1 MAKST
6 SSEKVIVVAGDLT
19 VDWNLVR
26 TEGRAGGLAWSA
38 LDCTRAGCQPGGAA
52 MLAELIKTAAQ
63 EISRRG
69 REKITVRHAAIDWP
83 KVLPTDEAFHH
94 SYALWSLY
102 EKNLHDPEK
111 TVWRVKEFLGL
122 DHCTLTTP
130 QEDLTP
136 EASGDSPPALV
147 VLDDANLGF
156 RTHRRSW
163 PQALTQQTPA
173 PWIIL
178 KMASPIA
185 QGPLWE
191 ELYRQHADRLIVV
204 IPVKDLRLTEVQ
216 ISRDLSW
223 ERTAQDLFWE
233 LTHNLRISGL
243 SQCAHVVISLNAAGA
258 LLLSKTPSGPRGTL
272 IFDHRAME
280 GAWEARHPGSLIGYT
295 ICLTAGI
302 AREIMLSRK
311 SPDLPKGIQA
321 GLTALRSL
329 HVGGYDSAPL
339 GPGKAV
345 PTLVFPYKRV
355 TAALTEDG
363 DRWEVS
369 DIPLPLQPDPLPFT
383 WKEPSLT
390 GPWNILQDKYPDN
403 LPQVARKI
411 VLQGVKEA
419 LPGVPLGEF
428 GGLVTVDRLEIE
440 SLRSIRILMR
450 EYCCHPRHTKPISI
464 AVFGPPGSGKSFAI
478 KQIAKSFSQL
488 PTPIEPKEFNLSQF
502 NDPEELLGALHQ
514 VRDVSLSGK
523 MPLVFWD
530 EFDTALGG
538 NSLGWLRSFLSPM
551 QDGTFQEGQI
561 THPLGRAIFV
571 FAGGT
576 SATVEAF
583 SRVLPPEDF
592 RAVKGPDFVSR
603 LRGYVNILG
612 PNRQTGEGGLTV
624 NDPHFIIRRAIILRV
639 MLKLHWE
646 ALFRKENDIDLLHID
661 PGVLHAFLEASRYK
675 HGARSMEAVITMS
688 ALTHKTHFE
697 RSSLPSEA
705 QLDLH
710 VDGREFLSLVQTI
723 ILPEEMVDT
732 LAEAVHLLYC
742 DKIHATGKHS
752 ARRTCCKTYK
762 ALDPEDKEQNRAF
775 VRDIP
780 HKLAQVGYQIIP
792 ARGRPRTPDLTEV
805 IENLAEAEHLRWLKA
820 KIEQGWRQ
828 GPTTDKARKVHQAML
843 WWHKLSKLEKA
854 RLPAEWLKAL
864 GKGALPEDE
873 KEKNRDLV
881 RKIPEILIRAGF
893 SLVGALAP

>member
-6 SSEKVIVVAGDLT
+6 SSEKVIVVAGDVT
-19 VDWNLVR
+19 VDWNLARV
-26 TEGRAGGLAWSA
+26 EGRAGGLAWSA

-63 EISRRG
+63 EVSRLG
-69 REKITVRHAAIDWP
+69 PETFTVRQAAVDWQ
-83 KVLPTDEAFHH
+83 KVLPMDEALHH

-102 EKNLHDPEK
+102 EEQLHDRQK

-122 DHCTLTTP
+122 DHCTFITP
-130 QEDLTP
+130 GE
-136 EASGDSPPALV
+136 PPAGAAAGELPAELV

-156 RTHRRSW
+156 RSHPHLW
-163 PQALTQQTPA
+163 PQALTQEPPA

-191 ELYRQHADRLIVV
+191 ELYRRHAHRLIVV

-216 ISRDLSW
+216 VSRDLSW

-243 SQCAHVVISLNAAGA
+243 SQCAHVVISFNAAGA
-258 LLLSKTPSGPRGTL
+258 LLLSRTATGPRCTL
-272 IFDHRAME
+272 IFDPRAME
-280 GAWEARHPGSLIGYT
+280 GTWEAQHPGSLIGYT

-302 AREIMLSRK
+302 AREIMT
-311 SPDLPKGIQA
+311 SPEGPDFTKGVQA

-329 HVGGYDSAPL
+329 HLGGYDIAPL
-339 GPGKAV
+339 GPGKTV
-345 PTLVFPYKRV
+345 PTLVFPYERIA
-355 TAALTEDG
+355 AALSKDG
-363 DRWEVS
+363 GQWEVTEVPLPAQPE
-369 DIPLPLQPDPLPFT
+369 PLPLVRR
-383 WKEPSLT
+383 EPSQS
-390 GPWNILQDKYPDN
+390 GQWNILQEKYPNN
-403 LPQVARKI
+403 LHQVAREL
-411 VLQGVKEA
+411 VLHGVKEA
-419 LPGVPLGEF
+419 LPGIPLGKF
-428 GGLVTVDRLEIE
+428 GDLETVDRLEIE

-450 EYCCHPRHTKPISI
+450 EYCCHPRHTKPVSI

-502 NDPEELLGALHQ
+502 HHPEELLGALHQ
-514 VRDVSLSGK
+514 VRDVSLGGK

-530 EFDTALGG
+530 EFDTTLMDKP
-538 NSLGWLRSFLSPM
+538 LGWLRYFLSPM

-576 SATVEAF
+576 STTMENF
-583 SRVLPPEDF
+583 SQALTPEVF

-603 LRGYVNILG
+603 LRGYVNIMG
-612 PNRQTGEGGLTV
+612 PNRQKGEGGLTV
-624 NDPHFIIRRAIILRV
+624 NDPHYIIRRAIVLRV
-639 MLKLHWE
+639 MLKLHWDT
-646 ALFRKENDIDLLHID
+646 LFQKENAIDLLHID
-661 PGVLHAFLEASRYK
+661 PGVLHAFLEVSHYK

-710 VDGREFLSLVQTI
+710 VDGREFLFLVQTI
-723 ILPEEMVDT
+723 ILPEEVVDK
-732 LAEAVHLLYC
+732 LAEAVHQLYC
-742 DKIHATGKHS
+742 DKVHATGKHS
-752 ARRTCCKTYK
+752 IRRTCCRTYQE
-762 ALDPEDKEQNRAF
+762 LDPEDKEQNRAF

-780 HKLAQVGYQIIP
+780 AKLAQVGYRIVP
-792 ARGRPRTPDLTEV
+792 AIGRAVTPDLSEV
-805 IENLAEAEHLRWLKA
+805 IEKLAEAEHLRWLTA
-820 KIEQGWRQ
+820 KIEQGWRH
-828 GPTTDKARKVHQAML
+828 GPKTDKSRKVHQAML
-843 WWHKLSKLEKA
+843 WWRKLSVKEKA
-854 RLPAEWLKAL
+854 KLPSDWLKAL
-864 GKGALPEDE
+864 GKEGLPEDE
-873 KEKNRDLV
+873 KDKNRDMV
-881 RKIPEILIRAGF
+881 REIPEILTRAGF
-893 SLVGALAP
+893 SIVRA